1 MENIKNSRSYILAT
15 TAFILALA
23 LVPSASA
30 ADGTWTGGTSV
41 TWATAENWSG
51 SIVPGGTAVNPDKAT
66 FNSGTYTYAPT
77 AVSSYFIGGLIF
89 GSSNGAIT
97 ITTGTANNRLNVGSS
112 GIQLDGGSGAVS
124 IGASGVSTQGASIVA
139 NQNWA
144 NNSSSL
150 LTVNRVS
157 VDDLSLTGTYT
168 LTINGSGSGGV
179 NFLNTIGDVNNASNA
194 SNLFALQINSTG
206 GNTTISSANTFTGGT
221 TLTQGNLLLGNDAA
235 LGTGSLALNGG
246 KISSSATGARAPA
259 NNTTIGGNVTLG
271 DAVNT
276 GKLTFSG
283 TMGLGGATRT
293 LTTDSSVEF
302 SGVVSNGGITKQG
315 ASTLTFLGAGANTYS
330 GPTTVSAGGLT
341 LNKAAVDA
349 IAGNVLVNGTGTLT
363 LGAANQIN
371 NASDVEIAAGTF
383 ALGAFS
389 DTVNNLKLTGGTI
402 TGTTGVLTSSTAY
415 DFQSSANVT
424 GILAGTAGANKT
436 TAGTVTFTGA
446 NANTYTGLTTVSA
459 GSLVLSK
466 TAGVVALAGDALVDG
481 GTLQIVN
488 ANQIQDSAN
497 IEVATNGTFAMGGN
511 SDTVNNLKLTGGA
524 ITGSGTLTSTT
535 AFDFQNSGNIAAVLA
550 GAAGANK
557 TTAGTVTFTGAN
569 ANTYTGLTTVSAG
582 SLVLSKTAG
591 VVALAGNVLVNG
603 GTLQIGGANQI
614 QDSANLEVA
623 TNGTFAMGGNTDTV
637 NGVKLTGGAITGTVN
652 NGILTSI
659 TAYDLQSGSASAVL
673 AGTAG
678 ATKTTAGTVTLNK
691 ANTYSGGTTL
701 SAGTLQL
708 GVASV
713 GSVGAI
719 TSSSI
724 GTDSLA
730 LNGGTLS
737 SDSNANRTILN
748 AVTVGGNVTL
758 GDAANNGKL
767 TFSADVDLVG
777 SARTLTTA
785 SAINFD
791 GVVSNGGINKAGA
804 GTLTLGGTS
813 TYTGATTVE
822 GGTLLVSTG
831 GSIAQSSLTTVTTG
845 TTLTANGTVGAVAV
859 NTGGTLNGAGTVGTT
874 TVAGTLTPGNSPGV
888 LNVNGNLTMASGG
901 NMVWELFANTTTQA
915 SPAVFDQV
923 LVRDDLTFAGSNGIT
938 LNFGTTAAGST
949 VSWSDS
955 FWNSNQ
961 SFIIYDVAGSTIG
974 FSNLSLLNT
983 SFNDANNVALA
994 ASQGYFSLSELGSD
1008 VLLNYNAVPE
1018 PSTGTLLGFGFGG
1031 LVLTR
1036 LLRRKQS

>member
-1 MENIKNSRSYILAT
+1 MNLKNYSQVHHL
-15 TAFILALA
+15 TAITLILALA
-23 LVPSASA
+23 LVPTANA
-30 ADGTWTGGTSV
+30 ADGTWTGGGSSA
-41 TWATAENWSG
+41 TWATPANWFG
-51 SIVPGGTAVNPDKAT
+51 SIVPGGSAANSDLAT
-66 FNSGTYTYAPT
+66 FNSGTYSFAPT
-77 AVSSYFIGGLIF
+77 AANSYFIGGLIF

-124 IGASGVSTQGASIVA
+124 LGAAATQGASIVA

-157 VDDLSLTGTYT
+157 VDDASSAGTYT

-179 NFLNTIGDVNNASNA
+179 NFLTDINDVNGASDPTR
-194 SNLFALQINSTG
+194 LFALQINSTG
-206 GNTTISSANTFTGGT
+206 GNTTISSANKFTGGT
-221 TLTQGNLLLGNDAA
+221 TLTQGNLLLGNNTA

-246 KISSSATGARAPA
+246 KISSSSTGSQIPA
-259 NNTTIGGNVTLG
+259 NNTIIGGNVTLG
-271 DAVNT
+271 DAVNN

-341 LNKAAVDA
+341 LNKTAVDA

-389 DTVNNLKLTGGTI
+389 DTVNNLKLTGGTV

-459 GSLVLSK
+459 GNLVLGK
-466 TAGVVALAGDALVDG
+466 TAGVVALAGDALVNG

-488 ANQIQDSAN
+488 ANLIQDSAN
-497 IEVATNGTFAMGGN
+497 VEVATGGTFA
-511 SDTVNNLKLTGGA
+511 L
-524 ITGSGTLTSTT
+524 
-535 AFDFQNSGNIAAVLA
+535 
-550 GAAGANK
+550 
-557 TTAGTVTFTGAN
+557 
-569 ANTYTGLTTVSAG
+569 
-582 SLVLSKTAG
+582 
-591 VVALAGNVLVNG
+591 
-603 GTLQIGGANQI
+603 
-614 QDSANLEVA
+614 
-623 TNGTFAMGGNTDTV
+623 GGNTDTV
-637 NGVKLTGGAITGTVN
+637 NGVKLTGGAITGTGV

-659 TAYDLQSGSASAVL
+659 TAYDLQSGSSSAVL

-678 ATKTTAGTVTLNK
+678 ATKTTAGTVALNR

-708 GVASV
+708 GVASI
-713 GSVGAI
+713 GSAGAI
-719 TSSSI
+719 TSSAI
-724 GTDSLA
+724 GTGILG

-737 SDSNANRTILN
+737 SDSNASRTILN
-748 AVTVGGNVTL
+748 ATTIGGDVTL
-758 GDAANNGKL
+758 GDAVANGTL
-767 TFSADVDLVG
+767 TFSAGVDLG
-777 SARTLTTA
+777 GIARTLTTA
-785 SAINFD
+785 SAATFN

-804 GTLTLGGTS
+804 STLTVGGTS

-822 GGTLLVSTG
+822 GGTLFVSTG

-859 NTGGTLNGAGTVGTT
+859 NSGGTLNGAGTVGTT
-874 TVAGTLTPGNSPGV
+874 TVAGTLNPGNSPGV

-901 NMVWELFANTTTQA
+901 NMVWELFANTATQA
-915 SPAVFDQV
+915 TPVAVFDQV
-923 LVRDDLTFAGSNGIT
+923 LVSGNLAFAGSNGIT
-938 LNFGTTAAGST
+938 LNFGTTAGGST

-955 FWNSNQ
+955 FWSSNR
-961 SFIIYDVAGSTIG
+961 SFLIYDVAGSTTG

-983 SFNDANNVALA
+983 SFNDATGAALA
-994 ASQGYFSLSELGSD
+994 ESQGNFTVSQLGSD
-1008 VLLNYNAVPE
+1008 VFLNYNAIPE